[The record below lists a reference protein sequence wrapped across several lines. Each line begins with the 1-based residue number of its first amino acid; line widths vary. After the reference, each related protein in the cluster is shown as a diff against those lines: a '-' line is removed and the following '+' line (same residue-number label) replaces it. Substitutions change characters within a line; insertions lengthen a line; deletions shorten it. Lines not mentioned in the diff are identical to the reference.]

1 MAASLLGLGLLLNAG
16 GAPAQQW
23 TPAPAATPPASQT
36 LYFSKPADTTPPIT
50 VPAPAPPPISTVKEA
65 PPPTPAP
72 SKPAPTVKAV
82 AMPLQPPAPPPPPPQ
97 PLYFSMDAPPPPP
110 IGSRAPLPSSKYD
123 PLIQRVQ
130 GKDAKK
136 EASVKAPGET
146 GEDSFQIQLTPPGPQ
161 RLFRLESEPALQER
175 MRQEARQRPQPERI
189 EFPDEP
195 IISRDQ
201 YAGRSYPESN
211 LVVEP
216 LYLCYDRLY
225 FEDLNSERYGWD
237 LGFIQPAL
245 SVAVFWKDLA
255 LLPYHIWSDP
265 CRQYECNA
273 GYCLPGDPV
282 PYLIYPPGLS
292 LTGTVAEALT
302 VIGIVAI
309 LP

>member
-1 MAASLLGLGLLLNAG
+1 MAASLLGLGLLLNAS
-16 GAPAQQW
+16 GASAQQW
-23 TPAPAATPPASQT
+23 TPAPAATPPSSQVI
-36 LYFSKPADTTPPIT
+36 YFSKPADTTPPIT
-50 VPAPAPPPISTVKEA
+50 VPAPAPPPISAVKET

-72 SKPAPTVKAV
+72 SKAAPAVRAV
-82 AMPLQPPAPPPPPPQ
+82 AVPLQPPAPPPPQ
-97 PLYFSMDAPPPPP
+97 PLYFSLDAPPPPPP

-130 GKDAKK
+130 AKDGKK
-136 EASVKAPGET
+136 EASVKAPGEL
-146 GEDSFQIQLTPPGPQ
+146 GEEGYQIQLTPPGPQ
-161 RLFRLESEPALQER
+161 RLFRLESEPSLQER

-195 IISRDQ
+195 IISREQ

-225 FEDLNSERYGWD
+225 FEDINSERYGWD
-237 LGFIQPAL
+237 LGFIQPLVSA
-245 SVAVFWKDLA
+245 AVFYKDLA
-255 LLPYHIWSDP
+255 MLPYHIWSDP